1 MPISTTTSSYWKGS
15 WLRFK
20 SNRLATSGFYV
31 LVALLIMSI
40 FVPILSPYTYYET
53 NLSIKNQLPSL
64 QHFFGT
70 DELGRDIFTRIF
82 YGARISLFVGF
93 TAAALDLVIGV
104 IYGAV
109 AALSSKLWDE
119 FLMRLADILHSIP
132 YLLVVILLMVVMGP
146 GIVTIIVALTMTGW
160 IGMARMVRGQ
170 MMQLKEQDFV
180 RAAIALG
187 ASKKRIAFYHLLPNT
202 LGPIIVTVT
211 LTVPT
216 AIFAE
221 AFLSF
226 LGLGVSAPI
235 ASWGSMASDGL
246 SAMRYYPW
254 RLFFPAFFISVTML
268 CFNLIGDG
276 LQDAFNPRVKK

>member
-1 MPISTTTSSYWKGS
+1 MSRNTSSYWKGS
-15 WLRFK
+15 WIRFK
-20 SNRLATSGFYV
+20 NNPLALSGIIV
-31 LVALLIMSI
+31 LVSLILLAI
-40 FVPILSPYTYYET
+40 FVPMLSPYTYYDT
-53 NLSIKNQLPSL
+53 NLSLKNQSPSWNHL
-64 QHFFGT
+64 FGT

-82 YGARISLFVGF
+82 YGARISLFVGL
-93 TAAALDLVIGV
+93 TAATIDLVLGI
-104 IYGAV
+104 IYGSIS
-109 AALSSKLWDE
+109 ALSHRHLDE
-119 FLMRLADILHSIP
+119 MLMRLTDILHSIP

-146 GIVTIIVALTMTGW
+146 GVLTIIIALTMTGW

-170 MMQLKEQDFV
+170 IMQLKEQDFV
-180 RAAIALG
+180 KAALVMG
-187 ASKKRIAFYHLLPNT
+187 ASKYRITFYHLIPNCI
-202 LGPIIVTVT
+202 GPIIVTVT

-254 RLFFPAFFISVTML
+254 RLFFPAFFISTTML
-268 CFNLIGDG
+268 SFNLIGDG
-276 LQDAFNPRVKK
+276 LQDAFNPKVKP